1 MRELKFQLTRI
12 LPYEDRIADFENVPA
27 KTRILAYFNQWTN
40 MKWIKNILLWK
51 FLTFHEFRCFWAFQ
65 SLKQK
70 YEHLRHLSF

>member
-40 MKWIKNILLWK
+40 MKWIKNILL
-51 FLTFHEFRCFWAFQ
+51 
-65 SLKQK
+65 
-70 YEHLRHLSF
+70 